1 MSLWGRL
8 RRRARR
14 IVDRFTEPAEPEP
27 RPQREPEPSPRREP
41 EPAPEPPSGGLPSTP
56 DDSRLPPGWVV
67 VGLYHEGEKTQRIY
81 ATDDRDVTDG
91 EIQGADAIIVQY
103 VDAGGDGYR
112 WIHGATGWDSIHDQI
127 NRTIKVVSPAGS
139 GN

>member
-14 IVDRFTEPAEPEP
+14 IVDRFTEPAEPE
-27 RPQREPEPSPRREP
+27 RRQQREPEPSPR
-41 EPAPEPPSGGLPSTP
+41 EPAPEPERATGGLPSTP
-56 DDSRLPPGWVV
+56 DDSRLPPGWVL

-81 ATDDRDVTDG
+81 ATDDQDVTDR
-91 EIQGADAIIVQY
+91 EIHHADAIIVQY

-127 NRTIKVVSPAGS
+127 ERTVKVVSNPIS
-139 GN
+139 TN